1 MKKTNKVIAMVMLIL
16 LLFSSIQNIV
26 IGATYYEDVNI
37 VIIGECDWNLKF
49 KRSDGVWAYITCTYV
64 GYRENGKIYPA
75 YCLNRGLDGVGE
87 YNDYDV
93 NLAHLIDDDRLWRV
107 AINGFPYKTASELG
121 VENDYDAFLAT
132 KQAVYC
138 MIYNRDEEMMKKY
151 EGIGEAGQR
160 TVTALRNIV
169 NTARNS
175 NEIKI
180 SSQINIEAKED
191 WKIDSLDN
199 KYISKT
205 YKTSGYGVL
214 QDYDVILSENL
225 PDGAKLVDEKNNEK
239 TKFKNNECFKILLP
253 ISELKSNSKFKITVK
268 SKIETKPILYGKSP
282 NSELQDYA
290 ITASTYEDG
299 EGVLNQEYVK
309 NDTRIKIIKQDLDTK
324 ERLKGAEFKLLDSNK
339 NVIKSDIITDE
350 NGEAIIDNI
359 MPGKYYLKE
368 TKVLDGYNVYSE
380 LIEIELGFNEEGTIT
395 VNNSKVKNT
404 EVKTIKKNLSVSN
417 EKKQSTITKKEN
429 QIKLPKTGM

>member
-1 MKKTNKVIAMVMLIL
+1 MYKKSIKKIILIINIVV
-16 LLFSSIQNIV
+16 LLFTVSNVSRASFFIDKANL
-26 IGATYYEDVNI
+26 YSK
-37 VIIGECDWNLKF
+37 GECGQLLKYN
-49 KRSDGVWAYITCTYV
+49 GVIVKTEMVVYAKDNK
-64 GYRENGKIYPA
+64 EYPA
-75 YCLNRGLDGVGE
+75 YCLDVEKKGVTSSSA
-87 YNDYDV
+87 YDV
-93 NLAHLIDDDRLWRV
+93 TVEGLITDVSVWR
-107 AINGFPYKTASELG
+107 AIINGYPYKTPEQLG
-121 VENDYDAFLAT
+121 CQNANEAYTAT

-138 MIYNRDEEMMKKY
+138 MIYNRGEELMSKY

-160 TVTALRNIV
+160 TVVALKNIV
-169 NTARNS
+169 NTARSS

-180 SSQINIEAKED
+180 SSQINIEEKED
-191 WKIDSLDN
+191 WKIDPLDN

-214 QDYDVILSENL
+214 QDYDVTLSGNL

-239 TKFKNNECFKILLP
+239 VRFKNNECFKILLP
-253 ISELKSNSKFKITVK
+253 ISELKSNNKFKIIAK
-268 SKIETKPILYGKSP
+268 SKIETKPILYGKAP
-282 NSELQDYA
+282 NSEAQDYA

-299 EGVLNQEYVK
+299 EGVLNQEYIK

-324 ERLKGAEFKLLDSNK
+324 ERLKGAEFRLLDSNK
-339 NVIKSDIITDE
+339 NVIKSDIITNE
-350 NGEAIIDNI
+350 NGEAIINNI

-380 LIEIELGFNEEGTIT
+380 LIEIDLGFNEEGTIT

-404 EVKTIKKNLSVSN
+404 EVKTSKKKLSVSN

-429 QIKLPKTGM
+429 KIKLPKTGM

>member
-1 MKKTNKVIAMVMLIL
+1 MYKKIIKKIILIINIVV
-16 LLFSSIQNIV
+16 LLFTISNVSRASFFIDKANL
-26 IGATYYEDVNI
+26 YSK
-37 VIIGECDWNLKF
+37 GECGQLLKYN
-49 KRSDGVWAYITCTYV
+49 GVIVKTTMVVYAKDNK
-64 GYRENGKIYPA
+64 EYPA
-75 YCLNRGLDGVGE
+75 YCLDVEKKGVTSSSP
-87 YNDYDV
+87 YDV
-93 NLAHLIDDDRLWRV
+93 TIEGLITDVSVWR
-107 AINGFPYKTASELG
+107 AITNGYPYKTPEQLG
-121 VENDYDAFLAT
+121 CQNANEAYTAT

>member
-1 MKKTNKVIAMVMLIL
+1 MYKKIIKKIILIINIVV
-16 LLFSSIQNIV
+16 LLFTISNVSRASFFIDKANL
-26 IGATYYEDVNI
+26 YSK
-37 VIIGECDWNLKF
+37 GECGQLLKYN
-49 KRSDGVWAYITCTYV
+49 GVIVKTTMVVYAKDNK
-64 GYRENGKIYPA
+64 EYPA
-75 YCLNRGLDGVGE
+75 YCLDVEKKGVTSSSP
-87 YNDYDV
+87 YDV
-93 NLAHLIDDDRLWRV
+93 TIEGLITDVSVWR
-107 AINGFPYKTASELG
+107 AITNGYPYKTPEQLG
-121 VENDYDAFLAT
+121 CQNVNEAYTAT